1 MQEILSNNTLRKTIL
16 ITGATSGIGKALSKI
31 YLENDWTVI
40 GIGRDKTKI
49 KEFSLDFPDNFYFYQ
64 TDLKSEALVVD
75 SILPEA
81 LISSWH
87 SQKHQPTTSSE
98 VKQTPDK

>member
-40 GIGRDKTKI
+40 GIGRNKTKI
-49 KEFSLDFPDNFYFYQ
+49 KEFSLDFPDNFYKAKITALGNFYLAKI
-64 TDLKSEALVVD
+64 TLLGN
-75 SILPEA
+75 ILLNKYNTLGE
-81 LISSWH
+81 LFTK
-87 SQKHQPTTSSE
+87 QK
-98 VKQTPDK
+98 